1 MEVLVLLLSSLL
13 GGYWVG
19 RKQRFG
25 WAFQNKGERF
35 VAQSLQEH
43 FSSPEFH
50 LFNHVTLNT
59 PEGTTQVDH
68 ILVSRFGVF
77 VIETK
82 DYSGWIFAGEHDATW
97 TQVLFR
103 HKFRFQNPIRQ
114 NFRHLCAVRSLLD
127 FLPPEAVHSAVVFVG
142 SAEFKAGLP
151 RGVFTVQGLIDH
163 IGRQSPDVMS
173 LNRMQF
179 CVGRLEMARLA
190 LSGETD
196 VEHVESLRW
205 RFRKSWW
212 RSPRS

>member
-1 MEVLVLLLSSLL
+1 MDVLVLFLALL
-13 GGYWVG
+13 GGYWIG
-19 RKQRFG
+19 RNQRFG
-25 WAFQNKGERF
+25 WAFQNEGERL
-35 VAQSLQEH
+35 VAQSLREH
-43 FSSPEFH
+43 FSSPAFH
-50 LFNHVTLNT
+50 LLNHVTLHT

-68 ILVSRFGVF
+68 ILVSCFGVF

-82 DYSGWIFAGEHDATW
+82 DYSGWIFAGERDANW
-97 TQVLFR
+97 TQVLFH

-114 NFRHLCAVRSLLD
+114 NFRHICAVRSLLD
-127 FLPPEAVHSAVVFVG
+127 FLPPEAVQSAVVFVG
-142 SAEFKAGLP
+142 SAEFKAGMP

-163 IGRQSPDVMS
+163 IGRQPPDIMS
-173 LNRMQF
+173 LNRVQF

-196 VEHVESLRW
+196 IEHVESLRW